1 PVRQALEGMRK
12 PVHPMIPIAVL
23 GLVFCFIAFR
33 QIGRFRFQIWQI
45 MLAGAMVLLA
55 TNRIP
60 PAEALHSIQ
69 PDVMLFLFGMFVVG
83 EGLEKSGYLA
93 LLAYRLFRRT
103 RTMDGLV
110 LLILFTMGFASA
122 VLMNDTLAVI
132 GTPVVLLLAAR
143 QGIPS
148 RVLLLAL
155 AFSITIGSTMSPIG
169 NPQNLLIAVSGGVP
183 NPFLTFSR
191 YLLIPTV
198 INLLVAFAML
208 RWFYRDAFQ
217 SKLHVHTEEHVQ
229 DADLGR
235 ACQVSLALIFLL
247 IPAKILILLLKP
259 EWDFRLTWIALAGAL
274 PLLLHRK
281 RLSVLKEID
290 WHTLVFFA
298 AMFVV
303 MQSVWN
309 SGFFQSILG
318 KIPLDLTSL
327 FMILAVSVLLSQ
339 FVSNVPLVALY
350 LPLLLNAGAT
360 PKEMIDLAA
369 GSTIAGNLLILGAAS
384 NVIIIQAAE
393 RKAGVTI
400 TFFEFARIGI
410 PLTLVN
416 VAVYAFFLNLP

>member
-1 PVRQALEGMRK
+1 
-12 PVHPMIPIAVL
+12 
-23 GLVFCFIAFR
+23 
-33 QIGRFRFQIWQI
+33 
-45 MLAGAMVLLA
+45 
-55 TNRIP
+55 
-60 PAEALHSIQ
+60 
-69 PDVMLFLFGMFVVG
+69 
-83 EGLEKSGYLA
+83 
-93 LLAYRLFRRT
+93 
-103 RTMDGLV
+103 
-110 LLILFTMGFASA
+110 
-122 VLMNDTLAVI
+122 
-132 GTPVVLLLAAR
+132 
-143 QGIPS
+143 
-148 RVLLLAL
+148 
-155 AFSITIGSTMSPIG
+155 
-169 NPQNLLIAVSGGVP
+169 
-183 NPFLTFSR
+183 
-191 YLLIPTV
+191 
-198 INLLVAFAML
+198 ML
-208 RWFYRDAFQ
+208 RWFYRDAFLA
-217 SKLHVHTEEHVQ
+217 KLHVHTEEHVQ

-247 IPAKILILLLKP
+247 IPAKILVLLLKP
-259 EWDFRLTWIALAGAL
+259 EWDFRLTWIALAGAF

-281 RLSVLKEID
+281 RLSVLKQID

-400 TFFEFARIGI
+400 TFLEFARIGI
-410 PLTLVN
+410 PLTLAN
-416 VAVYAFFLNLP
+416 VAIYAFFLNLP